1 MTERLL
7 RTSLTGAYLVI
18 LYFCALPVLDPPRQ
32 WKNLVVVAFCV
43 CCIFA
48 FWAALP
54 KALHLVLA
62 ALNVL
67 AAAAVLI
74 AFVLALSLGKT
85 LYSDNSDVV
94 PLITYF
100 VIFVPIVAAFY
111 LAKLKAGG

>member
-18 LYFCALPVLDPPRQ
+18 LYFCAFPIVEAPRQ
-32 WKNLVVVAFCV
+32 WKNVVAVAFCV

-48 FWAALP
+48 FWAAVP
-54 KALHLVLA
+54 KALRLVLA

-94 PLITYF
+94 PLIIYF
-100 VIFVPIVAAFY
+100 VIFVPTVAAIY
-111 LAKLKAGG
+111 LAKVKAGG